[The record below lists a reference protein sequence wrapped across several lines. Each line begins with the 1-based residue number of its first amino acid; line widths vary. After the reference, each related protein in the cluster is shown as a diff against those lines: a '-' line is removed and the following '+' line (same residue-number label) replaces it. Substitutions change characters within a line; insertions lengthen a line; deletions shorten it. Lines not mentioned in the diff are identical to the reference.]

1 MSERSSLGVN
11 PATTTSMAT
20 LTLEEPGA
28 EHQASPRAAGPLRC
42 GPCALW
48 PRQQT
53 WLCAVP
59 LLMGFVGLGLSLML
73 LKWIVV
79 GSVQDYVPTDL
90 VDAKGIGQDP
100 FFLSKPSTLPKGL
113 ETTTAASSPNG
124 SSSGS
129 SSNPNA
135 ATASTGPPV
144 VTGSPS
150 RAANGTASVQRT
162 RAGPPANHTRGRG
175 PGAGGVSE
183 EPRFPNLRVPGSG
196 GTGGMGGGGGVPGS
210 GSVLPTSATI
220 TTTTTTTTAPRGSP
234 KESSNR
240 RGGGGAAGAGG
251 AGGGGR
257 NGPPLDTSSTT
268 TTTTTRAVTP
278 TSTAGAPGKPT
289 ARWNHGRSSKGPS
302 TTRPHHRFRT
312 RKSTLTHL
320 FSYVMGRMREPG
332 GSERDCQHVC
342 PCVRSKGV

>member
-1 MSERSSLGVN
+1 MSERSSLGIN

-28 EHQASPRAAGPLRC
+28 EHQGSPRAPGPLRC

-90 VDAKGIGQDP
+90 VDAKGGGPDP
-100 FFLSKPSTLPKGL
+100 FFLSKPSTLPKGSD
-113 ETTTAASSPNG
+113 TTTTTTISTSST
-124 SSSGS
+124 SSSS
-129 SSNPNA
+129 SSTPNA
-135 ATASTGPPV
+135 ATASTGSPV

-150 RAANGTASVQRT
+150 RAANGTAFVQRT
-162 RAGPPANHTRGRG
+162 QVGPPANHTHGRG
-175 PGAGGVSE
+175 AGY
-183 EPRFPNLRVPGSG
+183 PNIRAP
-196 GTGGMGGGGGVPGS
+196 GGGGTP
-210 GSVLPTSATI
+210 

-234 KESSNR
+234 KETTNR
-240 RGGGGAAGAGG
+240 RG
-251 AGGGGR
+251 GGGGR
-257 NGPPLDTSSTT
+257 NGPPSDTTS
-268 TTTTTRAVTP
+268 TTTTRAP
-278 TSTAGAPGKPT
+278 TSTSTVAAPVKPT
-289 ARWNHGRSSKGPS
+289 RWNHGRFSKGSS

-312 RKSTLTHL
+312 RKSTFDLL
-320 FSYVMGRMREPG
+320 LCQWPDGNGSDGERERMRG
-332 GSERDCQHVC
+332 RLTYVAM
-342 PCVRSKGV
+342 RLI